1 MIALNLSSSL
11 EKHLREVV
19 RESYADNL
27 QVAIA
32 AFLQLHVKYGWKE
45 QLRQDVQA
53 VRGEVRRKGGINAKA
68 IDTAIQKYRHS
79 LG

>member
-32 AFLQLHVKYGWKE
+32 AFLQLHDKYGWKE

-53 VRGEVRRKGGINAKA
+53 VRGEVRRRGGIKAKA
-68 IDTAIQKYRHS
+68 IDTAIHKYRHS